1 LIRELLRAIEAAFF
15 GTERRSWGKG
25 EIVNKERKNME
36 VETGERHFLSGEE
49 QRRSRVQTIPLA
61 TSAPT
66 GSRDHISENAENLKY
81 MEVTNSILS

>member
-1 LIRELLRAIEAAFF
+1 
-15 GTERRSWGKG
+15 
-25 EIVNKERKNME
+25 ME

-66 GSRDHISENAENLKY
+66 GSRDHISGNAGNLKY
-81 MEVTNSILS
+81 MEVTNSILSLLCISREFNCAFWKLK